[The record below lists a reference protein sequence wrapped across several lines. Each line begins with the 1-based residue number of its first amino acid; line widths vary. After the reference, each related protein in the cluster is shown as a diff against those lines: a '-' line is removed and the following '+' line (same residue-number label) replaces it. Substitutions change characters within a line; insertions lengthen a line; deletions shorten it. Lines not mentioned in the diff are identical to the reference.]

1 MFTRQTLYVGLI
13 VLAGLL
19 TCRAETYYVAT
30 NGLDSQTGIGG
41 WGNAVAT
48 ISNAAAK
55 ANKIAGSEILVSNG
69 TYNITV
75 QMYLS
80 NSVTCRGF
88 SGDPRDVIVDGCA
101 TARGFIVL
109 DATLASMTV
118 TNGYPPMNY
127 DTYGSY
133 RDGGGIWCDAGGT
146 VSNCIITGNTGR
158 IGGGLRCAAG
168 STVTDCRIIGNS
180 ASAQGNGQGGG
191 ASVVSG
197 QFRRNVVQGN
207 FAAVSAGGVTIGGS
221 LTMADCTI
229 AQNTTTNTTAGGICD
244 SSSGMI
250 VNCQIISN
258 VCAPSGVYGYG
269 GGSYV
274 SAASSTYSNCV
285 FAFNSVTN
293 GNGGGVYHVSAGGPP
308 QFFNCL
314 VYSNTAQEGGGAFF
328 DNATSSRWFNC
339 TFTRNWATRPN
350 ISGQGGG
357 GLFFRNYANTKPLL
371 VNCISYDNFDL
382 WTAGGSS
389 NYFADGSAA
398 PVFSNCCSM
407 PSGMDAYGSGN
418 IATNPVFKAP
428 ADYNFRL
435 ARESPCLNVGLNQ
448 EWMIG
453 AVDLDG
459 HARIDRFKRQ
469 VDMGA
474 YEYVFPGTM
483 FTVY

>member
-80 NSVTCRGF
+80 NSITCRGF
-88 SGDPRDVIVDGCA
+88 SGDPRDVIVNGSA

-109 DATLASMTV
+109 DATLASVTV
-118 TNGYPPMNY
+118 TNCYPPMNY

-158 IGGGLRCAAG
+158 IGGGLRCFTG

-250 VNCQIISN
+250 VNCLIISN
-258 VCAPSGVYGYG
+258 ACATPGGVIGYG

-274 SAASSTYSNCV
+274 ISASSTYSNCI
-285 FAFNSVTN
+285 FAYNSVTN
-293 GNGGGVYHVSAGGPP
+293 GNGGGVYHISAGGPP
-308 QFFNCL
+308 QFVNCL
-314 VYSNTAQEGGGAFF
+314 FYSNLAYTGGGAYF
-328 DNATSSRWFNC
+328 DSAASSRWFNC
-339 TFTRNWATRPN
+339 TFTRNRATYPSTMG
-350 ISGQGGG
+350 IAGG
-357 GLFFRNYANTKPLL
+357 GLNFRDYATIKPLL
-371 VNCISYDNFDL
+371 VNCIIYGNLSDL
-382 WTAGGSS
+382 GS
-389 NYFADGSAA
+389 NYVVNGSAA
-398 PVFSNCCSM
+398 PVFSNSCSM
-407 PSGMDAYGSGN
+407 PSLSSYGTGN

-435 ARESPCLNVGLNQ
+435 ARESPCLNMGLNQ

-459 HARIDRFKRQ
+459 RVRIDRFKRQ

-474 YEYVFPGTM
+474 YEYLFLGTM
-483 FTVY
+483 FTIY